1 MTDAARLKEIFAA
14 ALELQTDD
22 ERRKFLDEACGDEQQ
37 LRDRVEAL
45 LLAALSA
52 LIALAPR
59 LRPGVPALRP
69 DETLDVVLDKFA
81 HNDVSSLP
89 VCHPDD
95 GQLVTRLVTR
105 QAVMRR
111 YHEEL
116 DRQMH

>member
-1 MTDAARLKEIFAA
+1 MVVGQDVRT
-14 ALELQTDD
+14 
-22 ERRKFLDEACGDEQQ
+22 
-37 LRDRVEAL
+37 AL
-45 LLAALSA
+45 LQPESVSLL
-52 LIALAPR
+52 LVGEL